1 MMETVVC
8 DTLDQCTPVDGLDHP
23 DGTQPQPKS
32 AERDCEPGSSCSWLG
47 GSPFLMRNTGSNDYS
62 SNNSFQWTDS
72 DYDDITLVI
81 SCPEKKIT
89 QYTSKVWLSK

>member
-1 MMETVVC
+1 MFMGWE
-8 DTLDQCTPVDGLDHP
+8 D
-23 DGTQPQPKS
+23 
-32 AERDCEPGSSCSWLG
+32 R
-47 GSPFLMRNTGSNDYS
+47 PFLMRNTGSNDYS

-81 SCPEKKIT
+81 SCPEKKVT